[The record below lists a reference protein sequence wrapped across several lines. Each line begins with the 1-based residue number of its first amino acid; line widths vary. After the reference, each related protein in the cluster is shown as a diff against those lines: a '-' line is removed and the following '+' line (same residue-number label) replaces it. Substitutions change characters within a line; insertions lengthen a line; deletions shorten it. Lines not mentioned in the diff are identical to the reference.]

1 MNNTAGNFMKIRA
14 IIRGIEKHVIQN
26 TISDMVLEINVTKKF
41 IKVHEFITEKL
52 SICIFLNVQ
61 LVSTRK

>member
-26 TISDMVLEINVTKKF
+26 RISDMVLEINVTNKF
-41 IKVHEFITEKL
+41 IKVHEFITEK
-52 SICIFLNVQ
+52 SICIF
-61 LVSTRK
+61 